1 MSQTAMKS
9 ASLPRLILGVED
21 HGKLMTMA
29 SGITGPMAK
38 VADELINE
46 LDRARVVAQSKL
58 PEDAVRLGS
67 IVSFT
72 TTDGFDRTYQLVF
85 PGEAD
90 ITSGKV
96 SVLTPIGAALIGLRE
111 GQSIPWTAR
120 DGRQLSLTVSHVEQS
135 Q

>member
-1 MSQTAMKS
+1 MSQTVMKS
-9 ASLPRLILGVED
+9 AALPRLILGVED

-29 SGITGPMAK
+29 NGITGPMAN
-38 VADELINE
+38 VADPLMNE

-67 IVSFT
+67 VVSFT

-90 ITSGKV
+90 ISSGKV

-120 DGRQLSLTVSHVEQS
+120 DGRRLSLTVVRVEQS

>member
-1 MSQTAMKS
+1 MSQAAMKS
-9 ASLPRLILGVED
+9 AALPRLILGVED

-29 SGITGPMAK
+29 NGISGPMAN
-38 VADELINE
+38 VADQLMNE

-58 PEDAVRLGS
+58 PEDAVRPGS
-67 IVSFT
+67 VVSFT

-120 DGRQLSLTVSHVEQS
+120 DGRRLSLTVVRVGQG

>member
-1 MSQTAMKS
+1 MSQTAMHS
-9 ASLPRLILGVED
+9 AALPRLILGLED
-21 HGKLMTMA
+21 HGKLLTMA
-29 SGITGPMAK
+29 NGITGPMAG
-38 VADELINE
+38 VADQLINE

-58 PEDAVRLGS
+58 PQDAVRLGS

-72 TTDGFDRTYQLVF
+72 TTDGFNRTYQLVF

-90 ITSGKV
+90 ITAGKV

-111 GQSIPWTAR
+111 GQTIPWTAR
-120 DGRQLSLTVSHVEQS
+120 DGRRLSLTVVRVEQG

>member
-9 ASLPRLILGVED
+9 TALPRLILGVED

-29 SGITGPMAK
+29 SGISGPMAS
-38 VADELINE
+38 VADQLMNE
-46 LDRARVVAQSKL
+46 LDRARVVDQGKL
-58 PEDAVRLGS
+58 PDDAVRMGS

-72 TTDGFDRTYQLVF
+72 TEDGFNRTFQLVF
-85 PGEAD
+85 PGNAD
-90 ITSGKV
+90 IASGKV

-120 DGRQLSLTVSHVEQS
+120 DGRRLSLTVNRVQ
-135 Q
+135 QGQ

>member
-1 MSQTAMKS
+1 MSQAAIKS
-9 ASLPRLILGVED
+9 AALPRLILGVED

-29 SGITGPMAK
+29 NGISGPMAN
-38 VADELINE
+38 VADQLMNE

-58 PEDAVRLGS
+58 PEDAVGLGS
-67 IVSFT
+67 VVSFT

-90 ITSGKV
+90 ISSGKV

-120 DGRQLSLTVSHVEQS
+120 DGRRLSLTVVRVEQS